1 MEATHGNSSES
12 IYQRQLEQ
20 GFRGLRFAG
29 GLEREFRAASTLQG
43 LAQLRVVLAIGFMFG
58 LSIAAF
64 DYFLNGRGFS
74 SASVPLRAAINQPMI
89 LGMILAT
96 FFEAGRRFLTPLGMV
111 LGLVI
116 PGGSLLLATVAEQQ
130 GVGSAVTGQ
139 LVGTF
144 YLYFFLGLRF
154 WPALGTAGAL
164 MTAFL
169 VGAVLSNTPGAALV
183 YNSLFLLFTNLVGA
197 VGLYNLEYS
206 RRESFLEARQ
216 LEHLAS
222 RDPLTGIANR
232 KAFDERLETAW
243 ANCRR
248 EQKPILVALIDI
260 DCFKAYNDTY
270 GHQAGDRC
278 LTQVARVLAQSGR
291 RPLDLSARYG
301 GEEFAI
307 LLPDCSLEHG
317 KQLIE
322 DLREQVQALNIP
334 HRASATARSVTI
346 SAGLAQLFPDRTHR
360 SLQGLVQ
367 LADEAL
373 YRAKESGRNRM
384 VVSEPEQAAA
394 TRTGVFRIGVDFDP
408 AEVA

>member
-1 MEATHGNSSES
+1 MEVTHGNSADSM
-12 IYQRQLEQ
+12 YQRQLER
-20 GFRGLRFAG
+20 GFRRLRFFDE
-29 GLEREFRAASTLQG
+29 LETEFRATNTLEG
-43 LAQLRVVLAIGFMFG
+43 LKQLRVVLAIGFLFG

-64 DYFLNGRGFS
+64 DYLLNGPGFS
-74 SASVPLRAAINQPMI
+74 SASVPIRAAINQPMI
-89 LGMILAT
+89 LAMILAT
-96 FFEAGRRFLTPLGMV
+96 FFEAGRRLLTPLGMIV
-111 LGLVI
+111 GLLI
-116 PGGSLLLATVAEQQ
+116 PGGSLFMATVAEQQ
-130 GVGSAVTGQ
+130 GVGHAVTGQ

-144 YLYFFLGLRF
+144 YVYFFLGLRF
-154 WPALGTAGAL
+154 WPALATAAAL
-164 MTAFL
+164 MIAFL
-169 VGAVLSNTPGAALV
+169 VVALVSNAPAAALG
-183 YNSLFLLFTNLVGA
+183 YNGMFLLFTNLIGA

-206 RRESFLEARQ
+206 RRESFLESRQ
-216 LEHLAS
+216 LTHIAS

-248 EQKPILVALIDI
+248 EQQPIMVALLDI

-278 LTQVARVLAQSGR
+278 LTQVARVLTSVGR
-291 RPLDLSARYG
+291 RPLDLTARYG
-301 GEEFAI
+301 GEEFAV
-307 LLPDCSLEHG
+307 LLPGCSLEHG

-384 VVSEPEQAAA
+384 VVSEPEQAAV
-394 TRTGVFRIGVDFDP
+394 TRTGVFRVGADFAP